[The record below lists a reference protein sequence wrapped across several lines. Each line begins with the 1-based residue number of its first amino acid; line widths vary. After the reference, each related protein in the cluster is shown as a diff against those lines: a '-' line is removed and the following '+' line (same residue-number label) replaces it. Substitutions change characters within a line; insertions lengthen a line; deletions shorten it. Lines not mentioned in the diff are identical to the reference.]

1 MILLDTNVLIYAG
14 DPASPHWSW
23 ARATIA
29 DALATQGAAINAVS
43 LAELYVGE
51 PDQENAADLIRGWG
65 VQILDIPAAAA
76 PVCASAYVTYRE
88 RRADQSGRGSPRM
101 PLPDFFIGAHAQVME
116 WAVAT
121 ADPARFKTYFPSVTL
136 ETP

>member
-1 MILLDTNVLIYAG
+1 VLIYAA
-14 DPASPHWSW
+14 DPGPPQRPW

-29 DALATQGAAINAVS
+29 DALAAQGAAINAVS
-43 LAELYVGE
+43 LAEIYVGE
-51 PDQENAADLIRGWG
+51 PNPESAADLIRSWG
-65 VQILDIPAAAA
+65 VQILDAPAAAA
-76 PVCASAYVTYRE
+76 SVCASAYVTYRE
-88 RRADQSGRGSPRM
+88 RRAEQSGKGSPRM

-121 ADPARFKTYFPSVTL
+121 ADPARFNTYFPSVTL